1 MRTIF
6 YPTEKSM
13 AADGRY
19 AATIGFFDGVHRGHR
34 FLISH
39 LKEVAEQRGQQSMVI
54 TFERH
59 PRQVVNA
66 DWQPQLLTSLAER
79 TRLLAKTGI
88 DMLVVLRF
96 DAAMAQLSARQ
107 FMQLLHD
114 DLQVA
119 TLLTGYD
126 NRFGHDRTETF
137 SDYERYGR
145 QMGIEVLA
153 GTPCDVAQKPV
164 SSSRIRRL
172 IGEGDMLQA
181 ADCLGRCYTVSG
193 RVVHGEQIGR
203 TLGFPTANLQID
215 DPCRLVPAPGVYAVG
230 ISIGAEDRQTVT
242 EQQSVIGQRSVT
254 EQQSFGGMMNI
265 GTRPTFDGHR
275 TTLEVNI
282 FDFNDDIYD
291 RRLTVS
297 FLERLRS
304 EQHFSSPEALTEQMR
319 RDAEQARI
327 LTKQFLSK
335 I

>member
-1 MRTIF
+1 
-6 YPTEKSM
+6 M

-39 LKEVAEQRGQQSMVI
+39 LKEVAEQRGLQSMVI

-96 DAAMAQLSARQ
+96 DAAMAQLSAQQ

-215 DPCRLVPAPGVYAVG
+215 DPCRLIPAPGVYAVG

-282 FDFNDDIYD
+282 FDFNADIYD

-319 RDAEQARI
+319 RDAERARI